1 MTSLRLRIAG
11 PAVIALALVAAPAAS
26 AAPFQIVAGTDLTT
40 GHDVAVDAAGTGH
53 FTWTAGPFQAAVTHY
68 CRVPR
73 GGTSCAPGSE
83 RTFQPVNRFN
93 ETTNSSEAGG
103 GPHVLTGAGGAVI
116 VITTRA
122 GEYRRPD
129 GSVGG
134 TSFAFVSAD
143 GGQTFSAQQPI
154 GTTASNEAILGPG
167 QSITRIGGPTAGLGG
182 LSGTS
187 VQSTPFGAFASAH
200 ADLSGSVPTS
210 QALGL
215 DDTGRAVAAWSD
227 SLGKYV
233 RRHSGSG
240 DVNDLATWG
249 APMTPRASPHALARG
264 PHGAFVLESGERAPV
279 GTLWQTQGI
288 AASGLASPRPAAGGQ
303 ALSGVFADLA
313 ADGSGRLHLVWSE
326 GIRPR
331 LLYRSSPDG
340 RAWSVPTT
348 IAPANQNGNSRPEV
362 AVAPD
367 GQGFVFWI
375 NLLANG
381 SALMAAS
388 VPGGTP
394 VTTTPGTT
402 STVVFFGTRF
412 ATVRVPTGCVAPGAR
427 LTVTA
432 SGGGLR
438 ELRLRVDARPAG
450 RDTRAPFRLSPLIA
464 RTAAPGGHS
473 VRVTLRGATGRTG
486 GRTLPFSVC

>member
-1 MTSLRLRIAG
+1 MTSFRLRIAG
-11 PAVIALALVAAPAAS
+11 AALIALALAAAPAAS

-53 FTWTAGPFQAAVTHY
+53 FTWTAGPFQANVTHY

-73 GGTSCAPGSE
+73 GGTGCAPGSE

-93 ETTNSSEAGG
+93 ETASAEAGG

-122 GEYRRPD
+122 GEFRRPD

-143 GGQTFSAQQPI
+143 GGQTFSGQQPI

-182 LSGTS
+182 LTGTS

-200 ADLSGSVPTS
+200 ADFSASAPTS
-210 QALGL
+210 QAIAL

-227 SLGKYV
+227 GVGKAV

-249 APMTPRASPHALARG
+249 APLTPRADPMALAGG
-264 PHGAFVLESGERAPV
+264 PHGAFVLWFGHAAQ
-279 GTLWQTQGI
+279 GTLWSTQRI
-288 AASGLASPRPAAGGQ
+288 SASGLAAPRPAAGGQ
-303 ALSGVFADLA
+303 PLTQADLV
-313 ADGSGRLHLVWSE
+313 ADASGRLHLVWSE
-326 GIRPR
+326 GVRPR
-331 LLYRSSPDG
+331 LLYRGSPDG
-340 RAWSVPTT
+340 TAWSVPTT
-348 IAPANQNGNSRPEV
+348 VSPPTPNGNLRPEV

-367 GQGFVFWI
+367 GQGFAFWI
-375 NLLANG
+375 NALANG
-381 SALMAAS
+381 SALMAAP

-432 SGGGLR
+432 AGRGLS
-438 ELRLRVDARPAG
+438 ELRLRVDNRPAG
-450 RDTRAPFRLSPLIA
+450 RDTRAPFRLTPLIA

-473 VRVTLRGATGRTG
+473 VRVTLRGATGRAG